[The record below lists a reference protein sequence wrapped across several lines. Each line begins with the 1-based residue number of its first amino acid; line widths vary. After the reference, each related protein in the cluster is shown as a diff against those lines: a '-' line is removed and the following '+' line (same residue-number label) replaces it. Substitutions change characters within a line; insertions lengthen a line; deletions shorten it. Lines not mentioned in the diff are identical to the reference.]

1 MVEYE
6 CEYNKCVKIWRLS
19 IIQNKKGYKIEWIE
33 RWIKR
38 LMSKRWKIMKE
49 SQFKDDKIIEE

>member
-38 LMSKRWKIMKE
+38 LMSKR
-49 SQFKDDKIIEE
+49 